1 MINVET
7 LQFQNLPSKG
17 DRETETKRE
26 PRNTNHIP
34 CFKEMVL
41 SLELELQT
49 LFSAIAAHFYSSL
62 IHKLHTKY

>member
-7 LQFQNLPSKG
+7 AVSEFTFEGRQRDK
-17 DRETETKRE
+17 ETKRE